1 MRSDH
6 EDKLTQNHIMLVFLQ
21 KLKLRQLKQMAWPFQ
36 NTKWEGMGL
45 TLK

>member
-6 EDKLTQNHIMLVFLQ
+6 EDKLTQNHTVSLSSETEA
-21 KLKLRQLKQMAWPFQ
+21 KTAKAPFH